1 MIDPKWVY
9 NYPIL
14 HSHHIPT
21 IDTILIPQM
30 WFQAQNLAPL
40 RRLVAPWTL
49 PEASSS
55 PDSRRHLGELR
66 HLGSGIPWTMKIN
79 HGIWYRGKHRKNCG
93 ESMVC
98 FPRKLVYRWL
108 IFHIFLHVYPFTRLP
123 VYPFTLSIY
132 LTIYLSIYPS
142 IHLSI
147 HPSIFLSIYLYVS
160 PPNWQVWIK

>member
-14 HSHHIPT
+14 HSHYITILIPYWYHIDTILIPYWYH

-40 RRLVAPWTL
+40 RRLVAPWTR

-66 HLGSGIPWTMKIN
+66 RLGPGIPWTMKIN
-79 HGIWYRGKHRKNCG
+79 HGMWYMGKHRKNCG

-108 IFHIFLHVYPFTRLP
+108 IFHIFLHVYPFT
-123 VYPFTLSIY
+123 LS
-132 LTIYLSIYPS
+132 IYLSIYICISPKLAS
-142 IHLSI
+142 LNKINHR
-147 HPSIFLSIYLYVS
+147 IFG
-160 PPNWQVWIK
+160 